1 MKLGFQYQYH
11 SKTRAIFSV
20 NTLLSG
26 LFCLYLLFGLIA
38 YIQLANVGGIFT
50 RFPIMIGLLVFII
63 ETIYL
68 SRRYQFVYQLTG
80 VLLLGFLLNVLV
92 NDRELFLGVAT
103 RILSNIGIALF
114 LLRRPLAG
122 FVLPF
127 TYLLFGFVV
136 AYFTYYFYN
145 GIDPNAIFLTASR
158 NTVSWL
164 LIFYSAIIYIV
175 TDKARSEIP
184 VLPAVMTVIFSVMS
198 YGRSGIISSFILL
211 IGILLLTFYENRKN
225 SKFYILLTFL
235 GILFM
240 FFLSN
245 VGDIGNTIY
254 DISHYFHR
262 LETKGLSDSDGREY
276 IWNTYISQMNMTR
289 FLFGTNPEYD
299 SSVISFNSNYHNS
312 FIAFHASFGIASIIF
327 MFLMLWD
334 LVKLLNRNNLIL
346 LILITFIFRAFTDSG
361 LFFESTDFLI
371 YYITVY
377 PFILTDQK
385 ANFT

>member
-11 SKTRAIFSV
+11 SKTRAIFSL

-26 LFCLYLLFGLIA
+26 LFCLYILLGLIA
-38 YIQLANVGGIFT
+38 YIQTANGAENFS
-50 RFPIMIGLLVFII
+50 RFPIIIGLSVLII
-63 ETIYL
+63 ETLYL

-92 NDRELFLGVAT
+92 NDRESFLGSAN
-103 RILSNIGIALF
+103 ILSNIGIVLF

-145 GIDPNAIFLTASR
+145 GIDPNEIFLNSSR

-164 LIFYSAIIYIV
+164 LMVYSVIIYIV
-175 TDKARSEIP
+175 SDKARLKTQ

-198 YGRSGIISSFILL
+198 YGRSGIICSFILL

-225 SKFYILLTFL
+225 TKFYIFMTFL

-245 VGDIGNTIY
+245 GGDIGNTIY
-254 DISHYFHR
+254 DISHYFYR

-327 MFLMLWD
+327 MFLMLGAM
-334 LVKLLNRNNLIL
+334 VKLLNRNKLLL
-346 LILITFIFRAFTDSG
+346 LILITFTFRAFTDSI
-361 LFFESTDFLI
+361 LFLGTYDFLV
-371 YYITVY
+371 YYVTAFT
-377 PFILTDQK
+377 FIRTRQE